1 MSRRTR
7 WIFLIATVPVVAFT
21 LGGGVLGRAV
31 AREDAYRH
39 LRIFE
44 DVVSLIA
51 DNYVEEADLD
61 IVMKGALRG
70 LSNGLDTDSAY
81 LSVDD
86 VARIEAGTPLPEGG
100 LGLEVTS
107 QYYVQI
113 VAARDGS
120 PAARAG
126 LLPGDYIRAIDGETT
141 RRVSG
146 VEGARLLR
154 GEPGTP
160 VRLSLLRGNTS
171 EPYDIELVRERPMGP
186 VVSTRM
192 LTGDVGYLRVAH
204 FERGVS
210 ARIEDAMSELA
221 DQGATQLVI
230 DVRNTAGGSFD
241 EGIAAARLFVASG
254 TLLQRAEHGDRQIKI
269 EASAGSAAIDTPLV
283 VLINYGTAHAAELFA
298 AGLTSSGRADGVGQR
313 SAGRASLQK
322 LVKLPD
328 GTGLW
333 LSWARYLHGS
343 GDPIQ
348 RSGIEPTVAV
358 EVPFA
363 ELGEPLP
370 AGDPVLQRALEHLR
384 TEVVTARDRRVA
396 QLVRA
401 PA

>member
-7 WIFLIATVPVVAFT
+7 WIFLITTVPVVAFT
-21 LGGGVLGRAV
+21 LVGGVLDRAV

-44 DVVSLIA
+44 DVVSRIA
-51 DNYVEEADLD
+51 DDYVEEVNLD
-61 IVMKGALRG
+61 TVMKGALRG
-70 LSNGLDTDSAY
+70 LANGLDTDSAY
-81 LSVDD
+81 LSAED
-86 VARIEAGTPLPEGG
+86 VARIEAGKPLPEGG

-113 VAARDGS
+113 IAARDGS

-126 LLPGDYIRAIDGETT
+126 LLPGDYIRAIDGQTT
-141 RRVSG
+141 RRLSG
-146 VEGARLLR
+146 IEGARLLR
-154 GEPGTP
+154 GEPGTT
-160 VRLSLLRGNTS
+160 VQLSLLRGNTS
-171 EPYDIELVRERPMGP
+171 EPYDVELVRETSRQPA
-186 VVSTRM
+186 VSTRT
-192 LTGDVGYLRVAH
+192 LSGGVGYLRVAH
-204 FERGVS
+204 FGRGVS
-210 ARIEDAMSELA
+210 AEIEDAVSELV
-221 DQGATQLVI
+221 DQGATQFVI
-230 DVRNTAGGSFD
+230 DARNAAGGSFD
-241 EGIAAARLFVASG
+241 EGISAARLFVESG

-283 VLINYGTAHAAELFA
+283 VLINFGTAHAAELFA
-298 AGLTSSGRADGVGQR
+298 AGLTDSGRADGVGQR

-328 GTGLW
+328 GSGLW

-348 RSGIEPTVAV
+348 RSGVEPTVAV
-358 EVPFA
+358 DVPFV

-370 AGDPVLQRALEHLR
+370 TGDPILQRALEHLR
-384 TEVVTARDRRVA
+384 AEVVAARDRRVA